1 MDLVDIELRVSCK
14 VTLFFI
20 YGMLAIIYS
29 CYYKHVLQYQFIYS
43 VISSFQLSHQA
54 IYQRIHYL
62 LNELKQKKLTFKFTL
77 KNPNSKLY
85 STGRRNHMFCSH
97 L

>member
-1 MDLVDIELRVSCK
+1 MDLVDIELRVSCE

-54 IYQRIHYL
+54 IYQLIHYL
-62 LNELKQKKLTFKFTL
+62 LNELKQKKVMTFKFYT
-77 KNPNSKLY
+77 
-85 STGRRNHMFCSH
+85 
-97 L
+97 